1 MKFGGWYRVH
11 HVHFGVDRFR
21 RKTTTPCYQPQN
33 SGEQDLKKASNR
45 KCVENMYHE
54 AVLDS
59 PGSIFLSQKV
69 SKELYI
75 IESDADC
82 GKT

>member
-1 MKFGGWYRVH
+1 
-11 HVHFGVDRFR
+11 
-21 RKTTTPCYQPQN
+21 
-33 SGEQDLKKASNR
+33 
-45 KCVENMYHE
+45 MYHE